1 MTENIIAFMFP
12 WRIVKLDDGW
22 FSVDLRV
29 TDVTIWEPIAK
40 FKGELDAIF
49 YFYKMISEEVK
60 RRSVNANK

>member
-1 MTENIIAFMFP
+1 MTENIVAFMFP

-22 FSVDLRV
+22 FSVDVRKDSD
-29 TDVTIWEPIAK
+29 TWEPIAK

-60 RRSVNANK
+60 RRSANANK